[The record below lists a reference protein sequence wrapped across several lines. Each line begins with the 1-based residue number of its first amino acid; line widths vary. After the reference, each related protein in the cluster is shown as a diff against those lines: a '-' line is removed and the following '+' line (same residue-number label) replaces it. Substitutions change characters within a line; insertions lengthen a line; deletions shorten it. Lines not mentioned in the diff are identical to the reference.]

1 MRSSSGV
8 RTPRWARL
16 LVAFVNAIAA
26 IGVAAYGTASP
37 LARRA
42 DADTQL
48 ATVWGAALAA
58 IVALVSVAAEA
69 AALGWIAIGYL
80 LWASLLT
87 AAPGGIVYLALAIS
101 LAPVVPR
108 PRGSLARGLIVA
120 MATATAI
127 SILRRFV

>member
-42 DADTQL
+42 DAGTQL

-80 LWASLLT
+80 LWASFLT

-108 PRGSLARGLIVA
+108 PRGSLAQGLIVA
-120 MATATAI
+120 IATATAI
-127 SILRRFV
+127 SILQRFV